1 MFGRYALRRCDW
13 PWYNCLGSCRLV
25 QACFLP
31 WIGAR
36 AVAKVNTPTSATDRY
51 LGAWQLCARM
61 IFLGITCQRSARQL
75 QINLITDSDVA
86 WDTLLRGATR
96 QSDWNG
102 LITGIWFRAA
112 AQAALL
118 LAWRVPS
125 KLNLADEEACVR
137 IPRAHRQRFLR
148 QNGGGR
154 HIRHG

>member
-13 PWYNCLGSCRLV
+13 PWCNCLGSCRLV

-36 AVAKVNTPTSATDRY
+36 AVAQVNTPTSATDRY

-61 IFLGITCQRSARQL
+61 IFLGITCQRSAHQL
-75 QINLITDSDVA
+75 QFNLITESDVA

-102 LITGIWFRAA
+102 LITGTWFRAA
-112 AQAALL
+112 AHATLL

-125 KLNLADEEACVR
+125 MLNLADEKACVR

-148 QNGGGR
+148 QDGGGR
-154 HIRHG
+154 HIRYG